1 MNSTAIQSVDAYLKY
16 LQIEKRASPHTIKN
30 YARDLSN
37 LQQFCTEHH
46 INDWAELR
54 THNVQA
60 CISHRHQQNI
70 SSRSIQRQLSA
81 IRTFFDYLIE
91 RTQCEH
97 NPARHV
103 KAPRSS
109 KPLPKTLDVDQLN
122 GLLNQPATTA
132 LEKRDLAIL
141 ELFYSSGLRLSEL
154 ANLDINDLDTKE
166 KTVLVRHGKGN
177 KSRIV
182 PVGRY
187 ALKALQHWYQVRPQF
202 APDPTLDQNSAIF
215 LSNQGNRLSVRSIQQ
230 RIKHWCK
237 RHGFNQLIHPHMLRH
252 SFASHML
259 ESSGD
264 LRAVQELLGHSNIN
278 TTQIYTH
285 LNFQHLSE
293 VYDQA
298 HPRAKKSSTPSNQS

>member
-1 MNSTAIQSVDAYLKY
+1 MHTTANQSLDAYLQY
-16 LQIEKRASPHTIKN
+16 LLVEKRASPHTIKN

-37 LQQFCTEHH
+37 LQQFCDTHDFQH
-46 INDWAELR
+46 WAELR
-54 THNVQA
+54 THNIQA
-60 CISHRHQQNI
+60 CIALRHQQKL

-81 IRTFFDYLIE
+81 VRAFFDYLIE
-91 RTQCEH
+91 REHCEH

-122 GLLNQPATTA
+122 GLLNQAPITP
-132 LEKRDLAIL
+132 LEIRDLAIL

-154 ANLDINDLDTKE
+154 ANLDFSDLDMTE
-166 KTVLVRHGKGN
+166 KTVLVRHGKGD
-177 KSRIV
+177 KSRV
-182 PVGRY
+182 LPVGRF
-187 ALKALQHWYQVRPQF
+187 ALKALHKWYAIRPQF
-202 APDPTLDQNSAIF
+202 APDPALEQNPAIF

-230 RIKHWCK
+230 RIQHWCK
-237 RHGFNQLIHPHMLRH
+237 QKGFNQLIHPHMLRH

-298 HPRAKKSSTPSNQS
+298 HPRAKKKKN

>member
-1 MNSTAIQSVDAYLKY
+1 MHSTADQSLDAYLQH
-16 LQIEKRASPHTIKN
+16 LRVEKRASPHTIKN
-30 YARDLSN
+30 YARDLLN
-37 LQQFCTEHH
+37 LQQFCDTHDFLH
-46 INDWAELR
+46 WSELR
-54 THNVQA
+54 THNIQA
-60 CISHRHQQNI
+60 CIALRHQQKL

-81 IRTFFDYLIE
+81 IRAFYDYLIE
-91 RTQCEH
+91 REHCEH

-122 GLLNQPATTA
+122 GLLNQVPQTP
-132 LEKRDLAIL
+132 LEIRDLAIL

-154 ANLDINDLDTKE
+154 ANLDVGDLDVPQ
-166 KTVLVRHGKGN
+166 KTVLIRHGKGD
-177 KSRIV
+177 KSRV
-182 PVGRY
+182 LPVGRF
-187 ALKALQHWYQVRPQF
+187 ALKALHDWYAIRPQF
-202 APDPTLDQNSAIF
+202 TPDPALDQNPAIF

-230 RIKHWCK
+230 RIQHWCK
-237 RHGFNQLIHPHMLRH
+237 QHGFNQLIHPHMLRH

-298 HPRAKKSSTPSNQS
+298 HPRAKKKKN

>member
-1 MNSTAIQSVDAYLKY
+1 MNPVARQSVDAYLQH
-16 LQIEKRASPHTIKN
+16 LQTEKRASPHTISN
-30 YARDLSN
+30 YARDLEN
-37 LQQFCTEHH
+37 LLTFCTENQ
-46 INDWAELR
+46 IKNWSNLR
-54 THNVQA
+54 THHVQT
-60 CISHRHQQNI
+60 CIAERHQHNI

-81 IRTFFDYLIE
+81 IRSFFDYLIANSL
-91 RTQCEH
+91 CEH

-103 KAPRSS
+103 KAPRPS

-122 GLLNQPATTA
+122 GLLNQAAKTP
-132 LEKRDLAIL
+132 LQIRDLAIL

-154 ANLDINDLDTKE
+154 ADLDLNDLDVKE
-166 KTVLVRHGKGN
+166 KTVLIRHGKGK
-177 KSRIV
+177 KSRVV

-187 ALKALQHWYQVRPQF
+187 ALIALQNWFGIRHQF
-202 APDPTLDQNSAIF
+202 TTDPGLGENPAIF
-215 LSNQGNRLSVRSIQQ
+215 LSSQGKRLSVRSIQQ

-237 RHGFNQLIHPHMLRH
+237 QHGFNQMIHPHMLRH
-252 SFASHML
+252 SFATHML

-285 LNFQHLSE
+285 LDFQHLAE

-298 HPRAKKSSTPSNQS
+298 HPHAKKNK